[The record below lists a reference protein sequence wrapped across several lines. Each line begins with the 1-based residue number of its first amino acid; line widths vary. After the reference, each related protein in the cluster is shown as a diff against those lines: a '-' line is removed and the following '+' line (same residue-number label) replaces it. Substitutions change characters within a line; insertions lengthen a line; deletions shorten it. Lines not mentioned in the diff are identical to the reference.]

1 MCGRVS
7 VFASLKATW
16 KGEGYVFAS
25 LPLCPATTTIL
36 SQKLGLSLPHLT
48 WLCKKGGEEKAK
60 GFGQNSFFS
69 HHLRTKP
76 MFRSLLTKLRL
87 QCPVCGT
94 EVSVMCLALDTRLV
108 PIFSSPLY
116 FSFLPWPVCL
126 PRWGERPLLPRIIP
140 FREQMFKGHSC
151 QSLLPVLCPRGNSS

>member
-1 MCGRVS
+1 MRALKPLGKARVMYLHFFPS
-7 VFASLKATW
+7 A
-16 KGEGYVFAS
+16 
-25 LPLCPATTTIL
+25 LPPPPSCHKNWACPF
-36 SQKLGLSLPHLT
+36 LT
-48 WLCKKGGEEKAK
+48 LHGFVKREEKRRRKDLARIV
-60 GFGQNSFFS
+60 FFS